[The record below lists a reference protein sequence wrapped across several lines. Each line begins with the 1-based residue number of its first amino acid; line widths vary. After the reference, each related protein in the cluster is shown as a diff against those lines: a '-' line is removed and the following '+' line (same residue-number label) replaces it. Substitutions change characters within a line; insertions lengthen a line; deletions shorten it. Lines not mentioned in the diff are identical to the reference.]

1 MALTAPLNVHW
12 ELTNLC
18 NLKCVHCY
26 QQDDGPRMGL
36 PSADVLS
43 LIARR
48 IVEAGVFEVTLTGGE
63 VLLVPQL
70 RSLVAFFNANGL
82 RPHITSNG
90 MLVDDS
96 TAAWLAAADVTFQVS
111 LDAADPDRH
120 NAVRRSPH
128 AYAKALAGVSRL
140 VERGVEVSFA
150 YTAMPD
156 NLEEIEGVAALAAER
171 GVRRVCVGEVLPEFG
186 SAADRRR
193 LELAAEP
200 FGHFVAGLQALRD
213 RYRGRVDIAAA
224 LLSGHLHDPQLRA
237 SPCTALDRD
246 LAILHDGWAYPCPFV
261 RDRRQRLGHVRQ
273 QGIREIWSS
282 PAARRFRAEKQT
294 RASKHCVEPSNRSEP
309 VLVQLGPAP
318 VAPVPVHKEEQ

>member
-18 NLKCVHCY
+18 NLKCMHCY
-26 QQDDGPRMGL
+26 QQDDGPGIGL
-36 PSADVLS
+36 PPADMLR
-43 LIARR
+43 LTARR

-70 RSLVAFFNANGL
+70 RDLVAYFNSSGL

-90 MLVDDS
+90 MLVDDA
-96 TAAWLAAADVTFQVS
+96 TADWLAACDVTFQIS
-111 LDAADPDRH
+111 LDAADPGRH

-140 VERGVEVSFA
+140 VERGVEVSLA

-156 NLEEIEGVAALAAER
+156 NLGEIEGVLALAAER

-186 SAADRRR
+186 NAENRRQ
-193 LELAAEP
+193 LELGAEP
-200 FGHFVAGLQALRD
+200 FGRFVTGLHALRD
-213 RYRGRVDIAAA
+213 RYRGQVELAAA
-224 LLSGHLHDPQLRA
+224 LLSGHLHDQQLRA

-246 LAILHDGWAYPCPFV
+246 LAILYDGWAYPCPFV
-261 RDRRQRLGHVRQ
+261 RDPRQRLGNVRQ
-273 QGIREIWSS
+273 HDIREIWSS
-282 PAARRFRAEKQT
+282 QAAQRFRAEKQT
-294 RASKHCVEPSNRSEP
+294 KTSKHCVEAARQLGP
-309 VLVQLGPAP
+309 VFVQLGARPSYA
-318 VAPVPVHKEEQ
+318 VRERKEEK